1 MDRRKVKTEEMDYL
15 IKKFK
20 SKWKRMM
27 KLVKQKSERR
37 DMRDASKKDQYLRQ
51 RTYTAEARVEVS
63 NVPSPQVVGNNDT
76 RAGRE
81 NKEGRQKGNAKVGY
95 WDWIPDP
102 ESQLVPVSQ

>member
-1 MDRRKVKTEEMDYL
+1 M
-15 IKKFK
+15 
-20 SKWKRMM
+20 
-27 KLVKQKSERR
+27 
-37 DMRDASKKDQYLRQ
+37 
-51 RTYTAEARVEVS
+51 EVS